1 MKEYM
6 KQEKK
11 TFLCKSLVCVILY
24 DQLYLVVEK
33 AAIPDIKK
41 ILLLM
46 SRILITN
53 AHTNIIGG

>member
-1 MKEYM
+1 MKEC
-6 KQEKK
+6 KK

-46 SRILITN
+46 SRILIIN
-53 AHTNIIGG
+53 AQAKIIGG